1 MKKKAIYIY
10 GIIPNFYSAE
20 IFRSL
25 ENTGVYAIPWQNVS
39 AIVSDR
45 DNLILDYYDRE
56 ALGQLLVQHQKTI
69 EELMGKGFN
78 MIIPMQLGTIVASKS
93 EVIKIL
99 TNGYDL
105 IMDTLKKIEFLTEFD
120 IAVTW
125 ADFPGIIKETA
136 GHQDIIELKNEIQS
150 KTEAPNQIDQ
160 MKVGMMVQAILK
172 EKNTKVELN
181 ILDSLAAISID
192 IKTHELMNDEMITNS
207 AVLINRN
214 KIAKFEHRIE
224 QIDEEYKGIL
234 NFKLVG
240 PLPCYSFYTLEVKQL
255 NPVTVAL
262 AMAELELND
271 ETSES
276 EIKKAYLQK
285 ARIFHPDAQPEHVDE
300 RMFNTINKAYHTLL
314 DYSAIVRQTSKMNG
328 ISLTKESI
336 MENLI
341 LLKIK
346 D

>member
-1 MKKKAIYIY
+1 MKNNAIYIY

-25 ENTGVYAIPWQNVS
+25 DNSGVYAIPWQNVS

-45 DNLILDYYDRE
+45 EGLMLDYYDRE

-69 EELMGKGFN
+69 EELMLKGFN
-78 MIIPMQLGTIVASKS
+78 MLIPLQLGTIVASKT
-93 EVIKIL
+93 EVVKIL

-105 IMDTLKKIEFLTEFD
+105 IIETLKKIEFLTEFD

-136 GHQDIIELKNEIQS
+136 NHHDIIELKTEIQN
-150 KTEAPNQIDQ
+150 KTAAPTQIDQ
-160 MKVGMMVQAILK
+160 MKLGMMVQAILK

-181 ILDSLAAISID
+181 ILDALATISID

-207 AVLINRN
+207 AVLIDRN
-214 KIAKFEHRIE
+214 KMAIFEKRIE
-224 QIDEEYKGIL
+224 KIDEEYKGML

-240 PLPCYSFYTLEVKQL
+240 PLPCYSFFTLEVKQL
-255 NPVTVAL
+255 NPVNVAQ
-262 AMAELELND
+262 AMAELGLN
-271 ETSES
+271 EESSES

-285 ARIFHPDAQPEHVDE
+285 ARIFHPDAQPDSMDE
-300 RMFNTINKAYHTLL
+300 IMFNKINKAYHTLL
-314 DYSAIVRQTSKMNG
+314 DYSAVVRQTSKMNG
-328 ISLTKESI
+328 ISLTTESI
-336 MENLI
+336 KENLI
-341 LLKIK
+341 LVKIK